1 MGLKQNINNN
11 NTRTT
16 NERLLH
22 MTSGD
27 LSHKIKSMKMDCGM
41 AAMFIELSLLGKE
54 NDFDK
59 QKGNYSVPKCSASH
73 DE

>member
-11 NTRTT
+11 NIRTT

-22 MTSGD
+22 ITSGY
-27 LSHKIKSMKMDCGM
+27 LSYQINQLKMDCGV

-59 QKGNYSVPKCSASH
+59 QKGNYSVPKCSKSH

>member
-1 MGLKQNINNN
+1 
-11 NTRTT
+11 
-16 NERLLH
+16 
-22 MTSGD
+22 
-27 LSHKIKSMKMDCGM
+27 M

-73 DE
+73 DEYEFSIWLWFSPKQNLKQGLDQGELIWNWS

>member
-1 MGLKQNINNN
+1 MEGKIERKKDCQGKEQN
-11 NTRTT
+11 
-16 NERLLH
+16 
-22 MTSGD
+22 
-27 LSHKIKSMKMDCGM
+27 KSMKMDCGM
-41 AAMFIELSLLGKE
+41 AAMFIELSSLGKE